1 MKQNRFASKIAWVTL
16 LPVIILIGDT
26 YGLFNIIGMD
36 SNVFTKI
43 YMGILTAL
51 AAFGIFN
58 NPTDS
63 ENF

>member
-1 MKQNRFASKIAWVTL
+1 VTL